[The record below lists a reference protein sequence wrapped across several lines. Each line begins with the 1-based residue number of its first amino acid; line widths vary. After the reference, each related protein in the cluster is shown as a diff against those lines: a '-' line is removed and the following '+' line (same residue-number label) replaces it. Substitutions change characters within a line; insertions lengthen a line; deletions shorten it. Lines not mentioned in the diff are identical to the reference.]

1 VKMVNQLL
9 VGIHTAAAVEALVFG
24 VKAGADARG
33 LLEIIESS
41 FGASAMFSRTVPL
54 VLQRSFA
61 SATDVG
67 VLSKDLGLITRLG
80 KELSAR
86 LLLGAVAE
94 QVFDEGMG
102 LGLANSDMA
111 SLVMPLERIAGV
123 EVR

>member
-1 VKMVNQLL
+1 
-9 VGIHTAAAVEALVFG
+9 
-24 VKAGADARG
+24 
-33 LLEIIESS
+33 
-41 FGASAMFSRTVPL
+41 MFSRTVPL
-54 VLQRSFA
+54 VLERRFG

-80 KELSAR
+80 KEISAR

-102 LGLANSDMA
+102 LGLANNDMA